1 MLPGDLGSN
10 HSAEALKQA
19 RTEYG
24 ASQTLLNEIP
34 VRVLWQFPAHITNWG
49 RTQQR
54 YVKFRDVSRKPLCHS
69 SLAYSASSWTTPG
82 RDALNDVPGRDT
94 RPGGTQ
100 SKSSRFDV
108 QRIRYGLRYRKLP
121 GNTALFECFTDERLR
136 NTEVEERDRGRLTR
150 SAELY
155 VPLLGSTRIGPVAL
169 RQSRGQ
175 RIFPQVARG
184 AGPGRARGPCR
195 PCPDCRYAPGQGTLS
210 RPLPIPMEPGTP
222 AGPLPE
228 SEGESTP
235 ARAPRPGPR
244 PADTPLLFSVPTPSE
259 SPAETRPHRA
269 DDDRAD
275 APTKRR

>member
-1 MLPGDLGSN
+1 
-10 HSAEALKQA
+10 
-19 RTEYG
+19 
-24 ASQTLLNEIP
+24 LLNEIP
-34 VRVLWQFPAHITNWG
+34 VRVLRQFPAHITNWG

-108 QRIRYGLRYRKLP
+108 HRIRYGLRYRKLP

-169 RQSRGQ
+169 RQSRGR

-195 PCPDCRYAPGQGTLS
+195 PCPDCRYAPGRGTLG
-210 RPLPIPMEPGTP
+210 RPLPIPKEPGTP

-244 PADTPLLFSVPTPSE
+244 PAETPLLFSVPTPSA